1 MKKIVFAALV
11 GIIIVAP
18 QAFAGEEIQLAA
30 AIGSSSPTATT
41 SSDEGGAGAAPEA
54 VRGGAPSPP
63 PPVVGMST
71 PTMVAIGVIGAGLIA
86 AISAKSTS
94 SH

>member
-1 MKKIVFAALV
+1 MKKIIFAALV
-11 GIIIVAP
+11 GIMAVAP
-18 QAFAGEEIQLAA
+18 QAFAGEQILLAA

-63 PPVVGMST
+63 PVVGMST
-71 PTMVAIGVIGAGLIA
+71 PTMVAIGVITAGLFA
-86 AISAKSTS
+86 ALVAPDSTS
-94 SH
+94 NH